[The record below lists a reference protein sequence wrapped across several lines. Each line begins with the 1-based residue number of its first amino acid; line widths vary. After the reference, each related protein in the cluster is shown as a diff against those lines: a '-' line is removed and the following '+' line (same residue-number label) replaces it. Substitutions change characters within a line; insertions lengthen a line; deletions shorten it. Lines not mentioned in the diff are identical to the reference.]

1 MISEINPDQSI
12 NKQLD
17 KLITQ
22 VERKIQP
29 KKKIDLSLFGAPKVP
44 ASAPL
49 ASAAKEEELNQVT
62 VQDRVGKAV
71 AI

>member
-29 KKKIDLSLFGAPKVP
+29 KKKIDLSLFGAQKVP
-44 ASAPL
+44 ASAP
-49 ASAAKEEELNQVT
+49 SATTVKEVELNQAT
-62 VQDRVGKAV
+62 VPDKADEAV